1 MIVKDMYELIEQ
13 YTVPTPPEDFAVYQ
27 VILVIYQVISGNIS
41 DILGNFCTRTHA
53 TRRLCCLSGN
63 ICRLSG
69 TLSSC
74 CKIFISNFHLVK
86 HFS

>member
-53 TRRLCCLSGN
+53 TRRL
-63 ICRLSG
+63 
-69 TLSSC
+69 
-74 CKIFISNFHLVK
+74 
-86 HFS
+86 